1 MRILHSI
8 RSVNPDGGGV
18 IEAVKQFSLAHQ
30 RTGHEVEVISLDA
43 PDDPWVAS
51 CPLKLT
57 ALGPA
62 GSKYGYSA
70 KFVPWLKENRA
81 RFDCVIV
88 DGLWQYN
95 VLGVHRALAGTDTP
109 YFVFPHGM
117 LDPWFKRTYPLKHLK
132 KWLYWPWAEYR
143 VLRDARR
150 VFFTCEEEKILARQ
164 SFWLYRANEE
174 TASLGIQP
182 VSGDGEQQ
190 MAEFFAKFPG
200 LRGKRL
206 LLFLGRIHVKKGCD
220 LLIEAFAESAR
231 HDANLHLVMAG
242 PDQTGWQTELQQR
255 CTALGIAERVTWPG
269 MVGGALKWGALR
281 AADAFILP
289 SHQENFGIAVAEAM
303 ACGVPVLISDKVNIW
318 REIAEDGAG
327 AVAPDTLE
335 GTRGLVEKWRATSA
349 ADMAGW
355 RLIAR
360 TSFERRFAIS
370 RAAEF
375 LVQKLRAAG
384 VKN

>member
-18 IEAVKQFSLAHQ
+18 IEAVKQFSLAHR

-43 PDDPWVAS
+43 PGEPWVAS

-62 GSKYGYSA
+62 GGKYGYSA
-70 KFVPWLKENRA
+70 KFVPWLAANRA

-95 VLGVHRALAGTDTP
+95 VLGVRRALAGTDTP

-117 LDPWFKRTYPLKHLK
+117 LDPWFKRTYPLKHAK

-150 VFFTCEEEKILARQ
+150 VFFTCEEEKILARE
-164 SFWLYRANEE
+164 SFWLYRAHEE
-174 TASLGIQP
+174 TASLGIQTAP
-182 VSGDGEQQ
+182 GDGEAQRAQ
-190 MAEFFAKFPG
+190 FLEKFPT

-220 LLIEAFAESAR
+220 LLVEAFAESAKR
-231 HDANLHLVMAG
+231 DASLHLVMAG
-242 PDQTGWQTELQQR
+242 PDQTGWQAELQKR
-255 CTALGIAERVTWPG
+255 CAALGIAERVTWPG
-269 MVGGALKWGALR
+269 MVGGDLKWGALR

-289 SHQENFGIAVAEAM
+289 SHHENFGIAVAEAM

-318 REIAEDGAG
+318 REIEEDGAG
-327 AVAPDTLE
+327 LVAPDTLE
-335 GTRGLVEKWRATSA
+335 GATEMIEGWREQTAAEMDVWRAK
-349 ADMAGW
+349 
-355 RLIAR
+355 AR
-360 TSFERRFAIS
+360 ASFERRFEIS
-370 RAAEF
+370 RAAEA
-375 LVQKLRAAG
+375 LIQKLRAAG